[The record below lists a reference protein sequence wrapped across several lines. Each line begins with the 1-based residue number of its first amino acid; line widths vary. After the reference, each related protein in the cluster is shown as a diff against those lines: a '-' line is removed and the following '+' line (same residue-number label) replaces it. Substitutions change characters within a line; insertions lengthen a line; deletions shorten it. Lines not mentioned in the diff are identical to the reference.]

1 MKNVSKT
8 TLLMSVD
15 GSKDNHWVYL
25 KEWRGDGWKPFVI
38 SNDRRGFDEVK
49 EKIELFK
56 RERGLDNV
64 AMAYESTGSYLQP
77 LVRYMKE
84 KGAELIQVN
93 PKHVKRIK
101 ELPDNSP
108 GKTDMKDPGVI
119 AFVAERN
126 AGMSAVLPTGKY
138 AELRQYIQIREQLIG
153 DRTRNLN
160 RMEAIIAEYFP
171 EFLKIMKKVQ
181 GKTSMYLLR
190 HYGTPEKMIALGK
203 ESLNQVLLKISR
215 SKLKEDRTELL
226 YQAAKSTIGVKEGVL
241 CMEYRIHVLLDQ
253 YNLITSQLKELGNRI
268 IEVCQSIPYAKYI
281 ESIKGMGWLTT
292 AYLLGEVSDL
302 RNYTKA
308 KQLEKLAGLNLF
320 EISSGRHIG
329 QKRITKR
336 GRELIRKILYLAAL
350 RMVRK
355 SGIFYQIYQ
364 DLLKRGKC
372 KTVALVNVSKKILRL
387 AFAVARDE
395 VTYTH
400 KGIITT

>member
-1 MKNVSKT
+1 MKNVSKS

-15 GSKDNHWVYL
+15 GSKDTHWVYL
-25 KEWRGDGWKPFVI
+25 KEWRGEGSKPFVI
-38 SNDRRGFDEVK
+38 SNDRRGFDEVQ

-56 RERGLDNV
+56 RERGLGNV

-84 KGAELIQVN
+84 KGAELILVN
-93 PKHVKRIK
+93 PKHVKRVK

-138 AELRQYIQIREQLIG
+138 AELRQYIQSREQLIG

-171 EFLKIMKKVQ
+171 EFLKIMKNLQ

-190 HYGTPEKMIALGK
+190 HHGTPEKMIALGK
-203 ESLNQVLLKISR
+203 ESLNQILLKISR
-215 SKLKEDRTELL
+215 SRLKDRSELL
-226 YQAAKSTIGVKEGVL
+226 YQAAQSTIGVKEGVL
-241 CMEYRIHVLLDQ
+241 CMEYRIQVLLDH
-253 YNLITSQLKELGNRI
+253 YGLITSQLKDLERRI
-268 IEVCQSIPYAKYI
+268 TEVCQSIPYAKYI

-292 AYLLGEVSDL
+292 AYLLGEASDM

-320 EISSGRHIG
+320 EISSGKHIG

-336 GRELIRKILYLAAL
+336 GRELIRKILYMAAL

-355 SGIFYQIYQ
+355 SGIFHQTYQ

-372 KTVALVNVSKKILRL
+372 KTIALVNVSKKILRL
-387 AFAVARDE
+387 AFALARDQ

-400 KGIITT
+400 KEIIIA